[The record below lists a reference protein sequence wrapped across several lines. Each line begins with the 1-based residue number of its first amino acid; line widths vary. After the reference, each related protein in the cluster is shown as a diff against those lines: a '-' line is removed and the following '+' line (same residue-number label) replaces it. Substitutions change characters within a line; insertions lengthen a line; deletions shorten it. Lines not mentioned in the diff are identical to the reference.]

1 MFKPGTRI
9 TGTGLLAACLVL
21 GSFSASSAVADESI
35 ADNSAAAPT
44 GSAFIDLYALGI
56 GEHDTDEFTT
66 VTGWRFNDSWSFGY
80 QDGED
85 SGLSLVWQKSQ
96 DQMSISNNGIR
107 FTRRF

>member
-1 MFKPGTRI
+1 MLKPGTRI
-9 TGTGLLAACLVL
+9 TGIGLLAACLVL
-21 GSFSASSAVADESI
+21 GSLSGVSVAADELI
-35 ADNSAAAPT
+35 ADSAAAAQT
-44 GSAFIDLYALGI
+44 GSAFIDVYALGI
-56 GEHDTDEFTT
+56 GEHETDEFTT

-96 DQMSISNNGIR
+96 DQMSISNSGIR